1 MAMLDLSTMRRLV
14 FIRLIFQQGI
24 SQAQQPEPL
33 SMTSVL
39 SFHDSVELFLVLAA
53 EHLGAQ
59 LPNHTTF
66 LDYWPRLAP
75 LSPTNKN
82 GIPNGVPLSG
92 KTAMDRLN
100 RLRNGLK
107 HAGTLPGAH
116 AVEQARTEVE
126 AFFVDNTPLVFGPD
140 VEFAGLDLTDLV
152 TQREVHDKLRD
163 AGVSAQRGDYK
174 TGLGELA
181 EAFAQ
186 LLDDY
191 TRRKR
196 IDHRRSVYDFGPHVD
211 AVESRL
217 PFAKQHLTE
226 ILGREFA
233 DHYDRLTEA
242 AYEMQRNMQVIA
254 LGLDYRR
261 YARFVLV
268 TPEVTRRGHGP
279 WEVYAP
285 EWLTYTSED
294 YEFCRE
300 FVISSALRL
309 AEIDFDLDQDVLY
322 TAWRLKRGMEGP

>member
-1 MAMLDLSTMRRLV
+1 MTTVDPSIVRRLM
-14 FIRLIFQQGI
+14 FIRLIYQQGV

-59 LPNHTTF
+59 VPAHTQF
-66 LDYWPRLAP
+66 MDYWPRLAP
-75 LSPTNKN
+75 LSPSNKN
-82 GIPNGVPLSG
+82 GIPNGVTLSE

-100 RLRNGLK
+100 RLRNGFK
-107 HAGTLPGAH
+107 HAGTLPGVH
-116 AVEQARTEVE
+116 AVEQARVEVE
-126 AFFVDNTPLVFGPD
+126 AFFADNTPLVFGPEVD
-140 VEFAGLDLTDLV
+140 FAGLDMTDV
-152 TQREVHDKLRD
+152 VIQAEVRGKLRA
-163 AGVSAQRGDYK
+163 AGASAGQGDYK
-174 TGLGELA
+174 KGLGELA
-181 EAFAQ
+181 EAFAL

-191 TRRKR
+191 MRRKR
-196 IDHRRSVYDFGPHVD
+196 VDHRRSVYDFGPPVG
-211 AVESRL
+211 AIESTL
-217 PFAKQHLTE
+217 PFAEQHLRE
-226 ILGREFA
+226 VLGREFA
-233 DHYDRLTEA
+233 DHYTRLTDA

-268 TPEVTRRGHGP
+268 TPEVTRHGQGP
-279 WEVYAP
+279 WQVYAP
-285 EWLTYTSED
+285 EWLPYTSED

-322 TAWRLKRGMEGP
+322 TAWRLKRGIEAQ